1 MVYASSALAG
11 RSLSRAYFC
20 YILDIHSDFTTPIL
34 LITGN
39 LMGTAYP
46 LSTTPLYRNLTFRW
60 GGTLIACVAA
70 ALAPIP
76 IVLFWH
82 GPKIRKRSRFASGLI
97 HASTGNNNGDED
109 NRACGIAKEAAEKMS
124 YKEEA
129 EVKRGNQPHSH
140 VHSLKCVAMHEMKK

>member
-1 MVYASSALAG
+1 MIDSVIAYMVYASSALAG

-70 ALAPIP
+70 ALAPPIP

-82 GPKIRKRSRFASGLI
+82 GPKIRKRSCFASGLI
-97 HASTGNNNGDED
+97 RASTGKDNGDGD
-109 NRACGIAKEAAEKMS
+109 NRACGIPKGAAEDMS
-124 YKEEA
+124 YKREA
-129 EVKRGNQPHSH
+129 EV
-140 VHSLKCVAMHEMKK
+140 

>member
-1 MVYASSALAG
+1 MPLA
-11 RSLSRAYFC
+11 RWPDEVSRARTSVISWTS
-20 YILDIHSDFTTPIL
+20 ILTNVFTTPIL
-34 LITGN
+34 LITDN

-46 LSTTPLYRNLTFRW
+46 LFTTPLYHNLTFRW

-97 HASTGNNNGDED
+97 HASTGKDNGDED
-109 NRACGIAKEAAEKMS
+109 NRACGIPEGAAEDMS
-124 YKEEA
+124 YKGEA
-129 EVKRGNQPHSH
+129 EG
-140 VHSLKCVAMHEMKK
+140 